1 MKYLVAQLG
10 ARMHYAVPRMLHE
23 SGMLSHFYTDICA
36 TKGLPS
42 FLKIIPESI
51 RPIGLRRLLSRIP
64 NGIPGEKL
72 TAFTNF
78 GFEYSRRLA
87 AAATP
92 DEVIQTYLWS
102 GRQFCKLILEKEW
115 RGVDGV
121 YTFNGAGLE
130 VLVAAR
136 ARGLRTVMEQT
147 IAPMEV
153 EMKLLRQEH
162 DRFPGWASAQSTGP
176 AIDEYIARERAE
188 WAQSDLIL
196 CGSEFVREGIA
207 ACGGPV
213 ERCKVVPYGVD
224 SNFGC
229 IERKQHAGPLRVLT
243 VGAIGLRKGSP
254 YVLEVAKALG
264 GQAKFRMVGSHPI
277 GPQSRQALEAV
288 LELTGVVP
296 RSEIQQH
303 FAWADVF
310 LLPSLCEG
318 SATVVYEALAAGLPV
333 VCTPNAGS
341 VVRDGIE
348 GYITPVRDT
357 EAMKKALLSFVGQPA
372 MLMQMSA
379 NSRARANIFNTKKYR
394 EQLVEIIKK

>member
-1 MKYLVAQLG
+1 
-10 ARMHYAVPRMLHE
+10 
-23 SGMLSHFYTDICA
+23 
-36 TKGLPS
+36 
-42 FLKIIPESI
+42 
-51 RPIGLRRLLSRIP
+51 
-64 NGIPGEKL
+64 
-72 TAFTNF
+72 
-78 GFEYSRRLA
+78 
-87 AAATP
+87 
-92 DEVIQTYLWS
+92 
-102 GRQFCKLILEKEW
+102 
-115 RGVDGV
+115 
-121 YTFNGAGLE
+121 
-130 VLVAAR
+130 
-136 ARGLRTVMEQT
+136 
-147 IAPMEV
+147 
-153 EMKLLRQEH
+153 
-162 DRFPGWASAQSTGP
+162 
-176 AIDEYIARERAE
+176 
-188 WAQSDLIL
+188 
-196 CGSEFVREGIA
+196 
-207 ACGGPV
+207 
-213 ERCKVVPYGVD
+213 VD